1 MTMAVEKT
9 EQVAQQAQNFYNKG
23 VAAFE
28 RGNLDIAIDL
38 LMQCVTLAPGFSRAR
53 KFLRAAQIAKFRKAK
68 TGKLAVKIQEVK
80 ALFLRMKIAGLMK
93 AGKPEAALLECEKV
107 LAVNPLQSQNVEITV
122 EAAEAAGHQDA
133 ALFTVEAAY
142 ENNPDDMVLLRR
154 VADYYM
160 AVGDYGKARDAY
172 VKLNAYRPSDQNIFK
187 LLKDAEARMTMANGG
202 WEENAGQKDGYR
214 NLIANKDQ
222 AKKLDMQ
229 AKAVVA
235 GSDAEALIEEARARI
250 EKEPNNLNLYRALA
264 RLYTQNKRFG
274 EAVDTLEKARAVNPA
289 DPELDRALT
298 ATKISAFESK
308 IEALK
313 AAGDEAGAVK
323 LENEMNQFVFD
334 DLSSRVQRYP
344 NDLKLR
350 FELGLLYFKYEYYD
364 DAIGQLQLAQ
374 RSPKE
379 RVEALYY
386 LAKCFAKKGQ
396 RDMAVMQLE
405 TANEQLLVMDE
416 LKKKVVFE
424 LGCLAEEAG
433 DIEKAFG
440 YYKDVYGAD
449 IGFADIGARMER
461 IYKLRQSQ
469 QG

>member
-1 MTMAVEKT
+1 MAGEKT
-9 EQVAQQAQNFYNKG
+9 DQSAQQAQNFYNKG

-53 KFLRAAQIAKFRKAK
+53 KFLRASQIAKFKKEKKSRIA
-68 TGKLAVKIQEVK
+68 TQMQDFSAMLM
-80 ALFLRMKIAGLMK
+80 RMKIAGLLK
-93 AGKPEAALLECEKV
+93 AGKNEMALLECEKLLV
-107 LAVNPLQSQNVEITV
+107 MNPLQSQNVELAV
-122 EAAEAAGHQDA
+122 QVADASGHPDA

-142 ENNPDDMVLLRR
+142 ENNPDDMLLLRR

-160 AVGDYGKARDAY
+160 AVGDYAKARDAY
-172 VKLNAYRPSDQNIFK
+172 IKLNAFLPNDQTIFK
-187 LLKDAEARMTMANGG
+187 QLKDAEARVTMAAG

-214 NLIANKDQ
+214 KLIADKDQ

-229 AKAVVA
+229 AKSVVA
-235 GSDAEALIEEARARI
+235 GSDADALIEDARARI
-250 EKEPNNLNLYRALA
+250 AKEPNNLNLYRALA
-264 RLYTQNKRFG
+264 RLLTQNKRFD
-274 EAVDTLEKARAVNPA
+274 EAVEALESARKMNAA
-289 DPELDRALT
+289 DPELDRAIST
-298 ATKISAFESK
+298 TKISAFESRM
-308 IEALK
+308 EALK
-313 AAGDEAGAVK
+313 VAGDVAGATA
-323 LENEMNQFVFD
+323 LETEMNQFVFD

-350 FELGLLYFKYEYYD
+350 YELGLQYFKYEYYD

-386 LAKCFAKKGQ
+386 LAMCFAKKGQ

-405 TANEQLLVMDE
+405 TANEQLQIMDE
-416 LKKKVVFE
+416 LKKKVVYK
-424 LGCLAEEAG
+424 LGEMAEEAG
-433 DIEKAFG
+433 DIEKAFT

-449 IGFADIGARMER
+449 IGFEEIGARMER

>member
-1 MTMAVEKT
+1 MAVEKT
-9 EQVAQQAQNFYNKG
+9 DQMAQQAQNLYNKG

-28 RGNLDIAIDL
+28 RGNFDIAIDL
-38 LMQCVTLAPGFSRAR
+38 LMQCVTFSPGFSRAR
-53 KFLRAAQIAKFRKAK
+53 KFLRAAQIARFRKTK
-68 TGKLAVKIQEVK
+68 KSSLAARLQELN
-80 ALFLRMKIAGLMK
+80 ALFIRMKIAGLMK
-93 AGKPEAALLECEKV
+93 TGKYEAALLECEKV
-107 LAVNPLQSQNVEITV
+107 LSLNPLHSQNVEMTV

-142 ENNPDDMVLLRR
+142 ENNPDDMTLLRR

-160 AVGDYGKARDAY
+160 AVGDYDKARDAY
-172 VKLNAYRPSDQNIFK
+172 VKLNAYRPTDQTIFK
-187 LLKDAEARMTMANGG
+187 LLKDAEARMTMASGG
-202 WEENAGQKDGYR
+202 WEENVGQKDGYR

-235 GSDAEALIEEARARI
+235 GSDADYLIEEARARI
-250 EKEPNNLNLYRALA
+250 EKEPNNLNFYRALA
-264 RLYTQNKRFG
+264 RLYTQNKRFD
-274 EAVDTLEKARAVNPA
+274 EAVETLEKARTVNAA

-298 ATKISAFESK
+298 STKIAAFEAK
-308 IEALK
+308 IETLK
-313 AAGDEAGAVK
+313 AAGDAEGAAS
-323 LENEMNQFVFD
+323 LETEMNQFVFD

-350 FELGLLYFKYEYYD
+350 FELGLQYFKYEYYD

-405 TANEQLLVMDE
+405 TANEQLPIMDD
-416 LKKKVVFE
+416 LKKKIVFE
-424 LGCLAEEAG
+424 LGCMAEEAG
-433 DIEKAFG
+433 DIEKAFS

-449 IGFADIGARMER
+449 IGFEDIGVRMER
-461 IYKLRQSQ
+461 LYKLRQSQ

>member
-1 MTMAVEKT
+1 MAVEKSD
-9 EQVAQQAQNFYNKG
+9 QVAQQAQNFYNKG

-38 LMQCVTLAPGFSRAR
+38 LMQCVTFAPGFSRAR
-53 KFLRAAQIAKFRKAK
+53 KFLRAAQIAKFRKTK
-68 TGKLAVKIQEVK
+68 KSNLAGRIQEFN
-80 ALFLRMKIAGLMK
+80 ALLIRMKIAGLMK
-93 AGKPEAALLECEKV
+93 AGKYEAALLECEKA
-107 LAVNPLQSQNVEITV
+107 LSLNPLHSQNVEMTV

-142 ENNPDDMVLLRR
+142 ENNPDDMALLRR

-160 AVGDYGKARDAY
+160 EVGDYDKARDAY
-172 VKLNAYRPSDQNIFK
+172 IKLNAYRPADQTIFK
-187 LLKDAEARMTMANGG
+187 LLKDAEARMTMASGG

-235 GSDAEALIEEARARI
+235 GSDADYLIEEARARI

-264 RLYTQNKRFG
+264 RLCTQNKRFD
-274 EAVDTLEKARAVNPA
+274 EAVETLEKARTVNAA

-298 ATKISAFESK
+298 STKIAAFEAK

-313 AAGDEAGAVK
+313 AAGDAAGAGN
-323 LENEMNQFVFD
+323 LETEMNQFVFD

-350 FELGLLYFKYEYYD
+350 FELGLQYFRYEYYD

-405 TANEQLLVMDE
+405 TANEQLPIMDE

-449 IGFADIGARMER
+449 IGFADIGVRMER
-461 IYKLRQSQ
+461 LYKLRQSQ

>member
-1 MTMAVEKT
+1 MAGEKT
-9 EQVAQQAQNFYNKG
+9 DQTAQQSQNFFNKG

-28 RGNLDIAIDL
+28 RGNFDIAIDL

-53 KFLRAAQIAKFRKAK
+53 KVLRAAQIAKFRKEKKSKIAMQ
-68 TGKLAVKIQEVK
+68 IQEFS
-80 ALFLRMKIAGLMK
+80 AMLMRMKIAGLQK
-93 AGKPEAALLECEKV
+93 AGKKDQALIECEKL
-107 LAVNPLQSQNVEITV
+107 LAMNPLNSQNVELAV
-122 EAAEAAGHQDA
+122 AVADAAGHPEA

-142 ENNPDDMVLLRR
+142 ENNPDDMLLLRR

-160 AVGDYGKARDAY
+160 AVGDYTKARDAY
-172 VKLNAYRPSDQNIFK
+172 VKLNAFLPNDQTIFK
-187 LLKDAEARMTMANGG
+187 QLKDAEARMTMASG
-202 WEENAGQKDGYR
+202 WEETAGKKDGYR
-214 NLIANKDQ
+214 DLIANKDQ

-235 GSDAEALIEEARARI
+235 GSDADALIDEARERI
-250 EKEPNNLNLYRALA
+250 AKEPNNLNFYRALA
-264 RLYTQNKRFG
+264 RLLTQNKRFD
-274 EAVDTLEKARAVNPA
+274 EAVTTLEAARQVNA
-289 DPELDRALT
+289 SDPELDRGITT
-298 ATKISAFESK
+298 AKISAFEAK
-308 IEALK
+308 IEERK
-313 AAGDEAGAVK
+313 AADDAAGA
-323 LENEMNQFVFD
+323 ENLATEMNQFIFD
-334 DLSSRVQRYP
+334 DLVSRVQRYP

-350 FELGLLYFKYEYYD
+350 YELGLQYFKYDYFD

-405 TANEQLLVMDE
+405 TANEQLPIMDD
-416 LKKKVVFE
+416 LKKKIVFE
-424 LGCLAEEAG
+424 LGVMAEQAG

-440 YYKDVYGAD
+440 FYKDVYGAD
-449 IGFADIGARMER
+449 IGYEDIGVRMER

-469 QG
+469 QGT

>member
-1 MTMAVEKT
+1 MAGEKT
-9 EQVAQQAQNFYNKG
+9 DQVAQQAQNFFNKG

-28 RGNLDIAIDL
+28 RGNFDIAIDL
-38 LMQCVTLAPGFSRAR
+38 LMQCVTFSPGFSRAR
-53 KFLRAAQIAKFRKAK
+53 KVLRAAQIAKFRKEKKSKMAAQVQEFS
-68 TGKLAVKIQEVK
+68 AV
-80 ALFLRMKIAGLMK
+80 LLRMKIAGLIK
-93 AGKPEAALLECEKV
+93 AGKTETALIECEK
-107 LAVNPLQSQNVEITV
+107 LLNMNPLHSQNVELAV
-122 EAAEAAGHQDA
+122 EAADAAGHPEA

-142 ENNPDDMVLLRR
+142 ENNPDDMLLLRR

-160 AVGDYGKARDAY
+160 RVGDYAKARDAY
-172 VKLNAYRPSDQNIFK
+172 VKLNAFLPNDQAIFK
-187 LLKDAEARMTMANGG
+187 LLKDAEARVTMASG
-202 WEENAGQKDGYR
+202 WEDIAGKKDGYR
-214 NLIANKDQ
+214 DLIANKDQ
-222 AKKLDMQ
+222 AKQLDIQ

-235 GSDAEALIEEARARI
+235 GSDADGLIEEARARI

-264 RLYTQNKRFG
+264 RLLTQNKRFD
-274 EAVDTLEKARAVNPA
+274 EAVEALESARKVNAA
-289 DPELDRALT
+289 DPELDRAIT
-298 ATKISAFESK
+298 ATKIQAFESK
-308 IEALK
+308 IAALK
-313 AAGDEAGAVK
+313 TSGDADGAANMEA
-323 LENEMNQFVFD
+323 EMNQFVFD

-350 FELGLLYFKYEYYD
+350 FELGLQYYKYDYFD

-386 LAKCFAKKGQ
+386 LAMCFTKKGQ

-405 TANEQLLVMDE
+405 TANEQLPIMDE
-416 LKKKVVFE
+416 LKKKIVFE
-424 LGCLAEEAG
+424 LGNLAEQAG

-449 IGFADIGARMER
+449 IGYEDIGVRMER
-461 IYKLRQSQ
+461 IYKLRQSH

>member
-1 MTMAVEKT
+1 MAGEKT
-9 EQVAQQAQNFYNKG
+9 DQVAQQAQNFYNKG

-53 KFLRAAQIAKFRKAK
+53 KFLRAAQIAKFRKEKKSRMA
-68 TGKLAVKIQEVK
+68 AQMQEFS
-80 ALFLRMKIAGLMK
+80 ATLMRMKISTLLK
-93 AGKPEAALLECEKV
+93 AGKTEMALLECEK
-107 LAVNPLQSQNVEITV
+107 LLSMNPLQSQNVELAV
-122 EAAEAAGHQDA
+122 ETAEAAGHPDA

-142 ENNPDDMVLLRR
+142 ENNPDDMLLLRR

-160 AVGDYGKARDAY
+160 KVGEYDKARDAY
-172 VKLNAYRPSDQNIFK
+172 VKLNAFLPNDQTIFK
-187 LLKDAEARMTMANGG
+187 QLKDAEARVTMASG
-202 WEENAGQKDGYR
+202 WEETAGKKDGYR
-214 NLIANKDQ
+214 DLIANKDQ

-229 AKAVVA
+229 AKSVVA
-235 GSDAEALIEEARARI
+235 GSDADALIEEAKARV
-250 EKEPNNLNLYRALA
+250 EKEPNNLNFYRALA
-264 RLYTQNKRFG
+264 RLFSQNKRFD
-274 EAVDTLEKARAVNPA
+274 EAVQTLEAARKVNA
-289 DPELDRALT
+289 SDPELDRALT
-298 ATKISAFESK
+298 ATKISAFEAK

-313 AAGDEAGAVK
+313 ASGDAAGAADM
-323 LENEMNQFVFD
+323 ENEMNQFVFD
-334 DLSSRVQRYP
+334 DLVSRVQRYP

-350 FELGLLYFKYEYYD
+350 FELGLQYFKYDYFD
-364 DAIGQLQLAQ
+364 DAIGQFQLAQ

-386 LAKCFAKKGQ
+386 LAMCFTKKGQ

-405 TANEQLLVMDE
+405 TANEQLQIMDD
-416 LKKKVVFE
+416 LKKKIVFE
-424 LGCLAEEAG
+424 LGGLAEEAG

-449 IGFADIGARMER
+449 IGFQDIGARMER